1 MSRKRPNH
9 RIETW
14 NKLCENGLSD
24 KKKISKL
31 ELEDLKDIIPDPI
44 FQDILLLRKYI
55 KEGNETK
62 YFNIYSEDNERK
74 EETYGE

>member
-1 MSRKRPNH
+1 MSRKRPNN

-14 NKLCENGLSD
+14 DKLCKNGLSD
-24 KKKISKL
+24 KKRISKL
-31 ELEDLKDIIPDPI
+31 ELEDLKDIILDPT
-44 FQDILLLRKYI
+44 FQNILLLRKYI